1 MRRLSIFSVLRWAAG
16 LDCVSRVGTATLKA
30 IGELVDA
37 ATGAS
42 HPRYPITIERIAR
55 AAKYSASHT
64 FVALRELVRHGFV
77 IREPSPRLRNAR
89 GEWWQA
95 PSRYRLVLPDE
106 CWTLVQKASATVAA
120 REPLRAPVVA
130 VAPPVVMSRQEQ
142 PSDAWTNGLTVRGTC
157 PTADAADVAPRRPA
171 ETSRPRNTT
180 DGIEVDRIAARMLGE
195 ACTLA
200 ADCPEERR
208 FLAVVGLH
216 ELQRQAR
223 VLVDHALSIGLTTKR
238 ILACVREWTARALC
252 NVEQRV
258 ESGQH
263 AINILRRFFSARI
276 AWLDAEEKLY

>member
-1 MRRLSIFSVLRWAAG
+1 
-16 LDCVSRVGTATLKA
+16 
-30 IGELVDA
+30 
-37 ATGAS
+37 
-42 HPRYPITIERIAR
+42 
-55 AAKYSASHT
+55 
-64 FVALRELVRHGFV
+64 
-77 IREPSPRLRNAR
+77 
-89 GEWWQA
+89 
-95 PSRYRLVLPDE
+95 
-106 CWTLVQKASATVAA
+106 
-120 REPLRAPVVA
+120 
-130 VAPPVVMSRQEQ
+130 
-142 PSDAWTNGLTVRGTC
+142 
-157 PTADAADVAPRRPA
+157 
-171 ETSRPRNTT
+171 
-180 DGIEVDRIAARMLGE
+180 MLGE

-263 AINILRRFFSARI
+263 AINILRRFFAARI